1 MKTME
6 STDVDAALK
15 AAAENTTEKAKSYAA
30 AAAAAAATTTA
41 ADEEDEEEE
50 DDEDDDEDAA
60 AGDAPETASVRAS
73 VRSAYAT
80 DFKRDAPPTLTNE
93 TRDAFLRDPRLA
105 ASYWRIAREHRG
117 AAADDVPQDSARR
130 KAAIQALIDREI
142 GLEASTFVDPAAEGG
157 ELFLERVLIAPSDQA
172 RVFELG
178 VKLTYAT
185 DSPALL
191 AALTEMREA
200 VIADLPI
207 QALLQDKTTAVEA
220 VVGLARGFDG
230 IPIDEKGG
238 VAAGAVR
245 TAALATLR
253 TFAKAIKAAI
263 GHAADGAHRAH
274 PPRYDDEF
282 PAFHVTS
289 RAALSYPP
297 PPGGTRASRR
307 RRGGRRREAR
317 REGRRRGRGG
327 EDRRRAEREGGA
339 GGDAADRAP
348 DRAVGDSAHLV
359 AGCRGGRVARAG
371 RISPAAR
378 AHQGGSRGGWGK
390 RSRRGR
396 FPPSPRGS
404 PRTPTPWRLRSAEP
418 PHQCPSTARTSCSP
432 RASARRFSPRSRSSR
447 S

>member
-15 AAAENTTEKAKSYAA
+15 AAAENTTEKAKSYA

-191 AALTEMREA
+191 AALTDDPLTPA
-200 VIADLPI
+200 VPSPSPPPLTEPTSSTDA
-207 QALLQDKTTAVEA
+207 TTDDDEITL
-220 VVGLARGFDG
+220 VVGDEHAGLR
-230 IPIDEKGG
+230 ID
-238 VAAGAVR
+238 
-245 TAALATLR
+245 AALASLLPPLSRSYFGALCSEGGVLIGGASAPPKKSVRLEVGTTLR
-253 TFAKAIKAAI
+253 
-263 GHAADGAHRAH
+263 
-274 PPRYDDEF
+274 
-282 PAFHVTS
+282 V
-289 RAALSYPP
+289 
-297 PPGGTRASRR
+297 
-307 RRGGRRREAR
+307 
-317 REGRRRGRGG
+317 
-327 EDRRRAEREGGA
+327 
-339 GGDAADRAP
+339 
-348 DRAVGDSAHLV
+348 
-359 AGCRGGRVARAG
+359 
-371 RISPAAR
+371 
-378 AHQGGSRGGWGK
+378 
-390 RSRRGR
+390 
-396 FPPSPRGS
+396 
-404 PRTPTPWRLRSAEP
+404 RLRV
-418 PHQCPSTARTSCSP
+418 HR
-432 RASARRFSPRSRSSR
+432 
-447 S
+447 

>member
-1 MKTME
+1 M
-6 STDVDAALK
+6 
-15 AAAENTTEKAKSYAA
+15 
-30 AAAAAAATTTA
+30 
-41 ADEEDEEEE
+41 
-50 DDEDDDEDAA
+50 
-60 AGDAPETASVRAS
+60 R
-73 VRSAYAT
+73 
-80 DFKRDAPPTLTNE
+80 
-93 TRDAFLRDPRLA
+93 
-105 ASYWRIAREHRG
+105 
-117 AAADDVPQDSARR
+117 
-130 KAAIQALIDREI
+130 
-142 GLEASTFVDPAAEGG
+142 

-297 PPGGTRASRR
+297 PPGGLAQ
-307 RRGGRRREAR
+307 A
-317 REGRRRGRGG
+317 
-327 EDRRRAEREGGA
+327 A
-339 GGDAADRAP
+339 GVEVDADGKRVGKGDDADADAKIVAALSEKAAP
-348 DRAVGDSAHLV
+348 V
-359 AGCRGGRVARAG
+359 ATSSTAG
-371 RISPAAR
+371 RE
-378 AHQGGSRGGWGK
+378 
-390 RSRRGR
+390 
-396 FPPSPRGS
+396 
-404 PRTPTPWRLRSAEP
+404 RTPPATPAHP
-418 PHQCPSTARTSCSP
+418 PP
-432 RASARRFSPRSRSSR
+432 
-447 S
+447 

>member
-93 TRDAFLRDPRLA
+93 MRDAFLRDPRLA

-207 QALLQDKTTAVEA
+207 QALLQDNTTAVEA
-220 VVGLARGFDG
+220 VVCLARGFDG
-230 IPIDEKGG
+230 IPID
-238 VAAGAVR
+238 
-245 TAALATLR
+245 
-253 TFAKAIKAAI
+253 
-263 GHAADGAHRAH
+263 
-274 PPRYDDEF
+274 
-282 PAFHVTS
+282 
-289 RAALSYPP
+289 
-297 PPGGTRASRR
+297 
-307 RRGGRRREAR
+307 
-317 REGRRRGRGG
+317 
-327 EDRRRAEREGGA
+327 
-339 GGDAADRAP
+339 
-348 DRAVGDSAHLV
+348 
-359 AGCRGGRVARAG
+359 
-371 RISPAAR
+371 
-378 AHQGGSRGGWGK
+378 
-390 RSRRGR
+390 
-396 FPPSPRGS
+396 
-404 PRTPTPWRLRSAEP
+404 
-418 PHQCPSTARTSCSP
+418 
-432 RASARRFSPRSRSSR
+432 
-447 S
+447 